1 MISENVDLRP
11 MSESDLEACQRLES
25 QVSPNPWPL
34 STFRRGIQK
43 NHWSRVAKDKDREI
57 VGFCICQLVA
67 DELSVLNIAVSA
79 DLQRQGLGRRLM
91 TEALQGGVEL
101 GATVAFLEVRQSNL
115 GAQALYE
122 RLGFHVAGIRENYYP
137 GRTGSREH
145 ALIMARALLDD

>member
-1 MISENVDLRP
+1 MTPDTVQLRP
-11 MSESDLEACQRLES
+11 MNESDLEACQHLES
-25 QVSPNPWPL
+25 QVSPNPWPQ

-43 NHWSRVAKDKDREI
+43 NHWSRVAEDQGGEI

-79 DLQRQGLGRRLM
+79 DLQRQGLGRRLL
-91 TEALQGGVEL
+91 TEAMEAGVEQ

-122 RLGFHVAGIRENYYP
+122 SMGFHVAGIRENYYP
-137 GRTGSREH
+137 SRAGSGEH